1 VSVLSR
7 ERWRAVGPH
16 LERALEMGDGERAAM
31 LAGLRAQDP
40 QLAADLVALLEE
52 AAAVS
57 RESFLEEPLTLPPRS
72 ASLAGQT
79 IGAYTLVSQIGQGG
93 MGGVW
98 LARRSDGRFEGYTAV
113 KLLNAGLVG
122 RAGEE
127 RFRREGNFLARLTHP
142 HIARLLDAGVS
153 SFGQPYLVLE
163 YVDGQQID
171 RYCDAQGL
179 DVEARVRLFLDVL
192 AAVAHAHANL
202 IVHRDIKP
210 TNVLV
215 GADGR
220 VRLLDFG
227 IAKLLEDEAGA
238 GEATELT
245 REGGRAL
252 TPEYAAPE
260 QITGGPVTTAT
271 DVYALGVLLYLL
283 LSGRH
288 PTGAA
293 DQSPAELVRAV
304 VTTEPRRLSSA
315 VAEAKTQKPETVAT
329 NAARRATTPDGLR
342 RALKGD
348 LETVVA
354 KALKKHPEERY
365 ESVGAFAED
374 LRRYLD
380 HEPVKARP
388 DTLAYRGAKFLRR
401 HIQGVA
407 ATGAAV
413 LLLAVLTAFYTARLA
428 GERDRA
434 SLQAEK
440 ATQISRLLTD
450 LLTGADPWS
459 VHKAKELTVR
469 GLLDEGAT
477 RIESELDGQPE
488 LQAEMLT
495 VIGRVYQRLG
505 VLDQAQAL
513 LERGL
518 AVARRAFGP
527 EDEHVAETLN
537 DLGALLDEK
546 GSFGAAAP
554 VLEQALRMRRKL
566 LGPEHRDVAVTL
578 VELGR
583 VYSDQGLDV
592 RAEPLLRE
600 SLAIRRK
607 VLGEGAHETATSE
620 NELGLLLWRRGQ
632 LHEAEML
639 FRQALTTDRKT
650 AGEASPDVA
659 AALNNLAL
667 IAMEGRHFV
676 AAEPLLRESLAIR
689 RKALGEAHP
698 TLIPALNN
706 LANALREQGR
716 YDEATS
722 LLGEALRI
730 GESALG
736 DAHPLVA
743 ACDVSLARVDLARGD
758 AAAAEPLLRR
768 ALAIDQRVYRAGDWR
783 IAAVESVLGEALT
796 GLRRYDE
803 AENVLVAARGV
814 LKDAGGRE
822 GQIAAEN
829 RTRLAALEKARGLPG
844 K

>member
-1 VSVLSR
+1 
-7 ERWRAVGPH
+7 
-16 LERALEMGDGERAAM
+16 MGDGERAAM

-57 RESFLEEPLTLPPRS
+57 RESFLEEAVALPPQP

-98 LARRSDGRFEGYTAV
+98 LARRNDGRFEGYTAV
-113 KLLNAGLVG
+113 KLLNPGLVG

-127 RFRREGNFLARLTHP
+127 RFRREGSFLARLTHP

-163 YVDGQQID
+163 YVDGEQID
-171 RYCDAQGL
+171 RFCDARGL

-210 TNVLV
+210 SNVLV
-215 GADGR
+215 GGDGR

-227 IAKLLEDEAGA
+227 IAKLLEDEARA

-245 REGGRAL
+245 REGGRAM

-260 QITGGPVTTAT
+260 QLTGGAVTTAT

-288 PTGAA
+288 PTGPAQHSTA
-293 DQSPAELVRAV
+293 DLVRGV
-304 VTTEPRRLSSA
+304 VSTDPRRLSGVVTDA
-315 VAEAKTQKPETVAT
+315 RGQNTETLASI
-329 NAARRATTPDGLR
+329 AARRATTPDGLS

-354 KALKKHPEERY
+354 KALKKKPEERY
-365 ESVGAFAED
+365 ESVGALAED

-388 DTLAYRGAKFLRR
+388 DTLAYRGTKFIRR
-401 HIQGVA
+401 HAQGVA
-407 ATGAAV
+407 TTGAVV
-413 LLLAVLTAFYTARLA
+413 LLLTALTAFYTARLA
-428 GERDRA
+428 AERDRA
-434 SLQAEK
+434 RLQAEK
-440 ATQISRLLTD
+440 ATQISELLTD
-450 LLTGADPWS
+450 LLTGADPWRM
-459 VHKAKELTVR
+459 HKSNELTVR

-477 RIESELDGQPE
+477 RIDRELAGQPE

-495 VIGRVYQRLG
+495 VMGRVYQRLG

-537 DLGALLDEK
+537 DLGVVLDEK
-546 GSFGAAAP
+546 GNFAAAAP
-554 VLEQALRMRRKL
+554 MLEQALHMRQKL

-583 VYSDQGLDV
+583 VYSDQGFDA

-600 SLAIRRK
+600 SLAIRGK
-607 VLGEGAHETATSE
+607 VLGEGDHETATSE
-620 NELGLLLWRRGQ
+620 NELGLLLWRRGV
-632 LHEAEML
+632 LGEAEAL
-639 FRQALTTDRKT
+639 FRQSLATDRKT
-650 AGEASPDVA
+650 SGESSPDVA
-659 AALNNLAL
+659 SVLNNLAL
-667 IAMEGRHFV
+667 ISMEKRNFA
-676 AAEPLLRESLAIR
+676 AAESPLRESLAIR
-689 RKALGEAHP
+689 RKALGDAHP
-698 TLIPALNN
+698 GLIPALNN
-706 LANALREQGR
+706 LANALREQGK

-722 LLGEALRI
+722 LLREALRI
-730 GESALG
+730 AERALG
-736 DAHPLVA
+736 DAHPLIA
-743 ACDVSLARVDLARGD
+743 SCDISLARVDLARGE

-768 ALAIDQRVYRAGDWR
+768 ALAINQRAYRAGDWR
-783 IAAVESVLGEALT
+783 IGATQSLLGEALT
-796 GLRRYDE
+796 ALRRYDE

-814 LKDAGGRE
+814 LTEGGGRE
-822 GQIAAEN
+822 GQVAAEN
-829 RTRLAALEKARGLPG
+829 RARLAALYQAWGRPAK
-844 K
+844 